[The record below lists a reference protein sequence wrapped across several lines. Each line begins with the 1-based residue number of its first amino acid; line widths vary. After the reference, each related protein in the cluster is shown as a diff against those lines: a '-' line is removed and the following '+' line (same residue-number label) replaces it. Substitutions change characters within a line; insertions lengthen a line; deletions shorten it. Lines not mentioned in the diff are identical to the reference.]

1 MISTFR
7 IRNFRSI
14 LDMTV
19 DFRFAEGKA
28 PNGYKSWDTH
38 PFVEASKGE
47 RLVPCL
53 ALFGANASG
62 KTNVIRAL
70 NTLRLAALG
79 KAVDCYESNKLH
91 DDKGATIFDLTF
103 FIGDDEFV
111 YSLDYNSDEIRK
123 ETLLKNG
130 KPLYAVSKLKGDF
143 SKHIRMENYTACK
156 LQSIL
161 NVECSDGM
169 GQQVFTFLTRVG
181 QNYQGLNSNLVNV
194 CQYINQT
201 LLVFED
207 NDIPLQTSVENLKKH
222 YGGDREK
229 ALESIVD
236 LVRKLDIDIQNIE
249 IKREEVDKK
258 KELPANILYRELP
271 DKNHY
276 EVIDIVSHHTNVHGD
291 VVAFDFVDEESRGT
305 SRLAGLVGV
314 MLFALKGGH
323 VLVVDELDCSLHSLL
338 LRELIRLFKDKRYN
352 TKGAQLLFTTHNTDI
367 LDDAILRV
375 SEVAIVRKTLKTGSM
390 IIRIVDFKEEGMDV
404 RNVTNFRKQ
413 YLDGFYS
420 GVPHPAV

>member
-1 MISTFR
+1 MIASFR

-28 PNGYKSWDTH
+28 PNGYKSWDTL
-38 PFVEASKGE
+38 PFVESAKGE

-70 NTLRLAALG
+70 NTLRLVALG
-79 KAVDCYESNKLH
+79 KAVDCYEPNKLH
-91 DDKGATIFDLTF
+91 ADKGSTIFDLTF

-111 YSLDYNSDEIRK
+111 YSLDYNNDEIRN
-123 ETLLKNG
+123 ETLLMNG
-130 KPLYAVSKLKGDF
+130 KSLYAVSNLKGDF
-143 SKHIRMENYTACK
+143 SKQIRIENYTAGK

-169 GQQVFTFLTRVG
+169 GRQVFTFLTRVG

-194 CQYINQT
+194 CRYINQT

-207 NDIPLQTSVENLKKH
+207 NEIPLQISVENLKKH

-229 ALESIVD
+229 ALRTIVD
-236 LVRKLDIDIQNIE
+236 LVRKLDIDIKNIE
-249 IKREEVDKK
+249 IKREEVEKN
-258 KELPANILYRELP
+258 KELPANTLYRELP

-276 EVIDIVSHHTNVHGD
+276 EVIDIVSHHTNVRGEI
-291 VVAFDFVDEESRGT
+291 VAFDFFDEESKGT
-305 SRLAGLVGV
+305 SRLAGLIGV
-314 MLFALKGGH
+314 MLFALKGGQ
-323 VLVVDELDCSLHSLL
+323 VLFVDELDCSLHSLL
-338 LRELIRLFKDKRYN
+338 IRELIRLFKDKRYN
-352 TKGAQLLFTTHNTDI
+352 KKGAQLIFTTHNTDI
-367 LDDAILRV
+367 LDDSILRV
-375 SEVAIVRKTLKTGSM
+375 SEVAVIRKTLQTGSM
-390 IIRIVDFKEEGMDV
+390 IKRIVDFKEDGMDV

-413 YLDGFYS
+413 YLDGYYS
-420 GVPHPAV
+420 GVPHPAI